1 MDGSTDL
8 LLRLER
14 LEAESAISAALHLY
28 CRGIDRR
35 DSAIVSNVF
44 WPDAMVE
51 YGMFTGSALEFANS
65 IVGWFESGG
74 VHNTSHLIGSVSIS
88 IDGEL
93 AFSEA
98 YLHAHHRLTSADGK
112 LYDSVIGGRYH
123 DRFERR
129 DGKWRIISRRLVFDW
144 FREFPDTGD
153 WDVGSMGVN
162 RANATI
168 GQPGLDPWPE
178 LNRALSIGAQEL

>member
-1 MDGSTDL
+1 MDGLADL
-8 LLRLER
+8 LQRIER

-35 DSAIVSNVF
+35 DPAIVRSVF
-44 WPDAMVE
+44 WPDATVE
-51 YGMFTGSALEFANS
+51 YGMFTGSATEFADS
-65 IVGWFESGG
+65 IAGWFEAGR

-88 IDGEL
+88 VEGEW

-98 YLHAHHRLTSADGK
+98 YLHAHHRLTNADGK

-123 DRFERR
+123 DRLQKRGGR
-129 DGKWRIISRRLVFDW
+129 WRITSRRLVFDW
-144 FREFPDTGD
+144 FREFADTGD

-168 GQPGLDPWPE
+168 GQPGLDQWRE
-178 LNRALSIGAQEL
+178 LNEALSSRAQRL